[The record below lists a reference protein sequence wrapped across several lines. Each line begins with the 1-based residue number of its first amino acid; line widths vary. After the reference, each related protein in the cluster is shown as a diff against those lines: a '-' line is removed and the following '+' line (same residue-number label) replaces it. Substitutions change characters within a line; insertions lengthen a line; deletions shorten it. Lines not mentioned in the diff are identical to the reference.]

1 MYNILICD
9 DQPDIVNAL
18 KIYLS
23 MGDYRLF
30 EAYTG
35 RQAVELVQKEEIHLI
50 LMDIMMPEM
59 DGIAATQ
66 RIREF
71 SNAPIILLTAKS
83 ENEDKVLGLNVGAD
97 DYITKPFVPMEVLA
111 RVRSQLRRYT
121 LLGGQA
127 PEKPSVLTIGG
138 ICLDDEAKT
147 VTVDGEPANL
157 TPMEFSIL
165 RLLMSNPG
173 KVYSSRSL
181 YEAVWN
187 EAPLGSEGAVAVHI
201 RHLREKIEI
210 NPSEPRYLKVV
221 WGQGYKME
229 GGKTLMYN
237 KRYSLALK
245 TGCFLL
251 LLVALVTGVAGG
263 VAACYLADQGAYTLS
278 RDDLLEQ
285 GLQERCSNIAD
296 NVARAYAQEASGV
309 PEEELPSY
317 LFQYSYNGH
326 WQLYP
331 EYYSGKSNYRYE
343 IRDASGK
350 LLKTTYQGE
359 EYLASQTNTVLV
371 DSILI
376 AEPQSTGS
384 LDETVPQQQEDSNT
398 VLEAFDDSTFW
409 YRKTVDLTY
418 SVTGYVLKDMAYD
431 DTFSQYVTL
440 VGAMYQYRFVLVVL
454 VCVCLAALLCLTVY
468 LLSAAGRRPDQEG
481 IFLNP
486 LDRVPGDLYLVILGA
501 SLTGLFALFN
511 QSFYWSGWITLVTGV
526 GCLIVGGILVMAA
539 LLSLATR
546 VKYGNGYWWRHSV
559 TGFCLLMLGRG
570 FLYLFRGLCSVFRM
584 LPVIWKWVLTGA
596 IAAVV
601 TLACL
606 NPVTSG
612 VGMLIVLGMWTF
624 LIVYPA
630 WSLGKLQEAA
640 RHMAQGKLQE
650 KLDPT
655 HLHGSFRQ
663 IAQDLNALG
672 QGASLAVERQL
683 KSERMKT
690 ELITNVSHDIKTPL
704 TSIVNYVDLL
714 QKPHTP
720 AEGEQY
726 LEVLARQSQRLKK
739 LTEDLVEMSKASS
752 GSIPVNL
759 APVNVVE
766 LVNQALAE
774 YEEKLQ
780 RANLPVVLT
789 APQPEIL
796 VSADG
801 RLFWRVMD
809 NLLGNC
815 VKYAQP
821 GTRVYVDV
829 VKYEKKVM
837 ISVKNIS
844 QAELNL
850 PAEELMERF
859 VRGDSARNTEGSGL
873 GLNIAK
879 TLMSLQK
886 GKLNLVI
893 DGDLFKAV
901 LLFNCLSPT
910 PEEKAP

>member
-1 MYNILICD
+1 
-9 DQPDIVNAL
+9 
-18 KIYLS
+18 
-23 MGDYRLF
+23 
-30 EAYTG
+30 
-35 RQAVELVQKEEIHLI
+35 
-50 LMDIMMPEM
+50 
-59 DGIAATQ
+59 
-66 RIREF
+66 
-71 SNAPIILLTAKS
+71 
-83 ENEDKVLGLNVGAD
+83 
-97 DYITKPFVPMEVLA
+97 
-111 RVRSQLRRYT
+111 
-121 LLGGQA
+121 
-127 PEKPSVLTIGG
+127 
-138 ICLDDEAKT
+138 
-147 VTVDGEPANL
+147 
-157 TPMEFSIL
+157 
-165 RLLMSNPG
+165 
-173 KVYSSRSL
+173 
-181 YEAVWN
+181 
-187 EAPLGSEGAVAVHI
+187 
-201 RHLREKIEI
+201 
-210 NPSEPRYLKVV
+210 
-221 WGQGYKME
+221 
-229 GGKTLMYN
+229 MYN

-251 LLVALVTGVAGG
+251 LLVALVAGVAGG

-278 RDDLLEQ
+278 REDLLEQ
-285 GLQERCSNIAD
+285 GLQQRCSTIANNIAQ
-296 NVARAYAQEASGV
+296 AYAQEHLGSS
-309 PEEELPSY
+309 EEEIPSY
-317 LFQYSYNGH
+317 LYEYTYDGH

-331 EYYSGKSNYRYE
+331 QYYKGNSNYRYE
-343 IRDASGK
+343 IRDESGK
-350 LLKTTYQGE
+350 LLHATYQGE
-359 EYLASQTNTVLV
+359 AYLAQQSSTVQV
-371 DSILI
+371 TSILDVI
-376 AEPQSTGS
+376 PPSS
-384 LDETVPQQQEDSNT
+384 DPPRFQEDLDIEYGVDTTS
-398 VLEAFDDSTFW
+398 W
-409 YRKTVDLTY
+409 YRKSVNRTY
-418 SVTGYVLKDMAYD
+418 SVTGYVLQDMAYD
-431 DTFSQYVTL
+431 DTFSQYATL

-486 LDRVPGDLYLVILGA
+486 LDRLPGDLYLAVIG
-501 SLTGLFALFN
+501 TGLTLLVMLFD
-511 QSFYWSGWITLVTGV
+511 QSFYWDSWITLVVGI

-546 VKYGNGYWWRHSV
+546 VKYGKGYWWRHSII
-559 TGFCLLMLGRG
+559 GYCLLGLLRG
-570 FLYLFRGLCSVFRM
+570 CRCLLRGIRSVFRM
-584 LPVIWKWVLTGA
+584 LPVIWKWLLISTAAGLLT
-596 IAAVV
+596 
-601 TLACL
+601 LSCL
-606 NPVTSG
+606 NPYTSPLG
-612 VGMLIVLGMWTF
+612 FLIVLALWAF
-624 LIVYPA
+624 LTVYPA
-630 WSLGKLQEAA
+630 WSLGKLRETA
-640 RHMAQGKLQE
+640 RRMAQGNLQE
-650 KLDPT
+650 KLDTT

-663 IAQDLNALG
+663 IAQDLNALS

-720 AEGEQY
+720 AEGAQY

-752 GSIPVNL
+752 GNIPVNL

-774 YEEKLQ
+774 YEEKLE
-780 RANLPVVLT
+780 RANLPVILT

-815 VKYAQP
+815 VKYAQA

-837 ISVKNIS
+837 ISMKNIS
-844 QAELNL
+844 RAELNL
-850 PAEELMERF
+850 PADELMERF

-879 TLMSLQK
+879 TLMTLQK

-901 LLFNCLSPT
+901 LLFDCLPPAPDGEPT
-910 PEEKAP
+910 PQS

>member
-1 MYNILICD
+1 
-9 DQPDIVNAL
+9 
-18 KIYLS
+18 
-23 MGDYRLF
+23 
-30 EAYTG
+30 
-35 RQAVELVQKEEIHLI
+35 
-50 LMDIMMPEM
+50 
-59 DGIAATQ
+59 
-66 RIREF
+66 
-71 SNAPIILLTAKS
+71 
-83 ENEDKVLGLNVGAD
+83 
-97 DYITKPFVPMEVLA
+97 
-111 RVRSQLRRYT
+111 
-121 LLGGQA
+121 
-127 PEKPSVLTIGG
+127 
-138 ICLDDEAKT
+138 
-147 VTVDGEPANL
+147 
-157 TPMEFSIL
+157 
-165 RLLMSNPG
+165 
-173 KVYSSRSL
+173 
-181 YEAVWN
+181 
-187 EAPLGSEGAVAVHI
+187 
-201 RHLREKIEI
+201 
-210 NPSEPRYLKVV
+210 
-221 WGQGYKME
+221 
-229 GGKTLMYN
+229 MYN

-263 VAACYLADQGAYTLS
+263 VATCYLADQGAYTLS

-331 EYYSGKSNYRYE
+331 EYYSGKSNYRYV

-384 LDETVPQQQEDSNT
+384 SDETVPQQQEDSNT

-511 QSFYWSGWITLVTGV
+511 QSFYWYGWITLVTGV

-739 LTEDLVEMSKASS
+739 LTEDLVEMSKAST
-752 GSIPVNL
+752 GNIPCHL
-759 APVNVVE
+759 ARRSVRE
-766 LVNQALAE
+766 LIDQTVGE
-774 YEEKLQ
+774 YAEKLSAA
-780 RANLPVVLT
+780 RLEPVVTL
-789 APQPEIL
+789 PDEDL
-796 VSADG
+796 YCLCDG
-801 RLFWRVMD
+801 ALMWRVLD
-809 NLLGNC
+809 NLLSNAC
-815 VKYAQP
+815 KYACA
-821 GTRVYVDV
+821 GTRLYIAARREGETVAF
-829 VKYEKKVM
+829 
-837 ISVKNIS
+837 SFKNIS
-844 QAELNL
+844 RDALNID
-850 PAEELMERF
+850 PDELMERF
-859 VRGDSARNTEGSGL
+859 VRGDSSRTTEGSGL

-879 TLMSLQK
+879 SLVELQK
-886 GKLNLVI
+886 GTFSIAI
-893 DGDLFKAV
+893 DGDLFKVGFV
-901 LLFNCLSPT
+901 LPRT
-910 PEEKAP
+910 E